1 MYRVS
6 TEGNGKWWD
15 TNNYTL
21 ATYSAICATISDGDY
36 RYIWVESAESVGV
49 FDYGDTLIS
58 QLIFKGENKK
68 LITKFLG
75 NFLAS
80 LEYADSVEIVG
91 NGDDFLI
98 VLYLEGESNEQIVR
112 DFGAILHTA
121 VVGAF
126 YPIFR

>member
-21 ATYSAICATISDGDY
+21 ATYSAICATVDDGGY
-36 RYIWVESAESVGV
+36 RCIWVDTPESVGV

-58 QLIFKGENKK
+58 QLIFKGENKSP
-68 LITKFLG
+68 IIKFLG
-75 NFLAS
+75 NFLAK

-121 VVGAF
+121 IVGAF
-126 YPIFR
+126 YPIVR